1 MAPTAIAMD
10 IGTSGIRAQ
19 AIDLTTREILS
30 TAITT
35 RHPLPGGNVIDH
47 LHFSLEMGVDTS
59 RSILLNAINRVIG
72 ELRIPLASV
81 ERFAVCGNPIQLSL
95 FTGDEIRDL
104 AFAGKRKLDA
114 LGVTIPERKA
124 RILAAGDFPGL
135 SLPASCKVIIPPAVS
150 HEVGADALALIIK
163 TGMLEKEG
171 CSIAID
177 YGTNAEMALSV
188 GGNILTGSTSAGPA
202 LEGQQISCGILA
214 VPGAIS
220 DLIPEP
226 PYHRVIQLD
235 SGMLP
240 VNGAQVNM
248 ATPGCIQSGDA
259 GTPSGITGTGTI
271 AAFHEGLKSGLVQI
285 PHITTPDH
293 RLHFGNDLWLDE
305 GDLAEAGKAIGAI
318 RAGYSTLCHEAGI
331 APADIRTVYMSG
343 AAGTYVD
350 AKKAQQLGLLPPCVQ
365 TIYQVG
371 NTSLTM
377 ARDLV
382 MDDGALETMTNLAE
396 RLKQHH
402 CLFASSAAFKNIY
415 ILEFSFWT
423 EGMPMALYRSLLKKH
438 RLADLP
444 PVSGTPLI
452 IRTVRRDIDDLG
464 QMGLVILDDIGTG
477 VHAGFSGCTACG
489 ECITECPEHAIALNN
504 GMSDAPF
511 TLDPSRCVGVA
522 CRRCERV
529 CPEKVFSLN
538 QFFGPGI
545 LDHPAEKEM
554 EG

>member
-1 MAPTAIAMD
+1 MARIAIAMD

-19 AIDLTTREILS
+19 AIDLSTREILS

-59 RSILLNAINRVIG
+59 HSILLNAINRVIG

-95 FTGDEIRDL
+95 FTGDETRDL

-114 LGVTIPERKA
+114 LGVAIPERKA

-135 SLPASCKVIIPPAVS
+135 NLPASCKVIIPPAVS
-150 HEVGADALALIIK
+150 HEVGADALALIIQ
-163 TGMLEKEG
+163 TGMLEKEE

-177 YGTNAEMALSV
+177 YGTNAEMALRV
-188 GGNILTGSTSAGPA
+188 GGNILTGSTAAGPA

-220 DLIPEP
+220 DLTPEP

-240 VNGAQVNM
+240 VKGALVDM
-248 ATPGCIQSGDA
+248 TKPGHIQSGDA
-259 GTPSGITGTGTI
+259 GPPQGITGTGTI
-271 AAFHEGLKSGLVQI
+271 AAFHEALESGLIHI

-293 RLHFGNDLWLDE
+293 RLHFGNELFLDE
-305 GDLAEAGKAIGAI
+305 EDLVEAGKAIGAI
-318 RAGYSTLCHEAGI
+318 RAGYLTLCHEAGI
-331 APADIRTVYMSG
+331 APEDIRTVYMSG

-350 AKKAQQLGLLPPCVQ
+350 AEKARYLGLLPPNVQ

-371 NTSLTM
+371 NTSLAM
-377 ARDLV
+377 SHDLAL
-382 MDDGALETMTNLAE
+382 DDTALDAMTRLAS
-396 RLKQHH
+396 RLKERY
-402 CLFASSAAFKNIY
+402 CLFASSPVFKTLY
-415 ILEFSFWT
+415 ILEFSYWT
-423 EGMPMALYRSLLKKH
+423 EGMPMTLYRSLLKKH

-444 PVSGTPLI
+444 PVSGTPRI
-452 IRTVRRDIDDLG
+452 IRTVNRDINDLG
-464 QMGLVILDDIGTG
+464 KNGLVILDDIGIA
-477 VHAGFSGCTACG
+477 HRAGFPGCSTCGQCTA
-489 ECITECPEHAIALNN
+489 ECPEHAIVLDNTRP
-504 GMSDAPF
+504 DAPF
-511 TLDPSRCVGVA
+511 TLDPSRCLGVA
-522 CRRCERV
+522 CRRCERI

-538 QFFGPGI
+538 RFFGQESP
-545 LDHPAEKEM
+545 DNPAVNEN